1 MYLKPLQSQTQPV
14 FLPELTAKDVSLF
27 VQREDLLHPN
37 ISGNKYRKLAYNIEE
52 AKRLGKRQLLTFGGA
67 YSNHILATA
76 SAGNEFGF
84 ETIGFI
90 RGDELGLAIDKTL
103 KSNSTLRAAKDFGM
117 QLRFL
122 SRSDYRMKEEA
133 LFLERLQKEFPDAYF
148 LAEGGSNALAVQG
161 CEAILNKDA
170 ACDVVCV
177 AVGTGATISGIINS
191 TEEGQQVYGFPALKG
206 DFLASKIREYTA
218 DKDQWQLVE
227 AYHFGGYAKTTP
239 ELIAFMNAFKAATG
253 ILLDPVYTAKMMYGV
268 LDLVRKNHFPKGTNI
283 LAIHTGGIQGIAGV
297 NALLTKKGQPLI
309 EV

>member
-1 MYLKPLQSQTQPV
+1 MYLKSLQSKTQPV
-14 FLPELTAKDVSLF
+14 FLPELNAKEVSLF
-27 VQREDLLHPN
+27 VQREDLLHPS

-52 AKRLGKRQLLTFGGA
+52 AKRQGKRQLLTFGGA

-76 SAGNEFGF
+76 SAGYEYGF

-117 QLRFL
+117 QFRFL
-122 SRSDYRMKEEA
+122 SRSDYRMKEEVP
-133 LFLERLQKEFPDAYF
+133 FLERLQKEFPDAY
-148 LAEGGSNALAVQG
+148 LLPEGGSNALAVQG
-161 CEAILNKDA
+161 CEAILNKEVSYDI
-170 ACDVVCV
+170 VCV

-206 DFLASKIREYTA
+206 DFLEPKIQEYTA
-218 DKDQWQLVE
+218 DKGQWQLME

-239 ELIAFMNAFKAATG
+239 ELIAFINAFKATTD
-253 ILLDPVYTAKMMYGV
+253 ILLDPVYTAKMMYGL

-283 LAIHTGGIQGIAGV
+283 LAIHTGGIQGVAGM
-297 NALLTKKGQPLI
+297 NALLEKKGQPLI
-309 EV
+309 EI